1 MESESNKLES
11 IEPTAEKFQPIID
24 LYSQGKIK
32 QALNLIKVMQQEFPN
47 SAFLYD
53 FAGACNSELE
63 NFVEAIN
70 CYKQAIKIRPNF
82 SDAFNNMGNVLVKVG
97 KFDEAIKSYNQAVLI
112 EPNYS
117 TAHLN
122 LANTKLN
129 MFDYEG
135 AKDAFKLAIKYDS
148 ENHLAYYLL
157 ANIEREEGAIEKAIE
172 YYKEAININ
181 PEFADAYNNLGSAII
196 AKGDF
201 EEAID
206 ILKKALLI
214 SSNFSNA
221 HNNLGIALKNI
232 GSLYEAIESFKMAI
246 KIEPLNPQALY
257 NLGDTFLEKGDLDFA
272 IDSYKKAIVINP
284 DFNDAYLNLGNAYR
298 DKGSSDLALGCY
310 KDALEIKKDFAVA
323 EFNQALTYLDKEEFK
338 KGWVKYE
345 RRWDSVSYELDSQY
359 SSVQKWRPGDNGRVL
374 LWQEQ
379 GVGDVI
385 MFSSLISELYS
396 KCDKLIIQV
405 DQRLIPIFSRSFH
418 DDIVYYKSEDNIS
431 QAEYDFQIPMG
442 SLPQYFRND
451 LISFKNCTG
460 QYLKSDEKRSLK
472 LKKLI
477 QKSNNDCIVGISWK
491 GGSKIHSASRNRS
504 MELSQI
510 ISIFTNARVNLVNLQ
525 YGYTEQERKM
535 LESQNGIYLKNI
547 SEIDNF
553 NDLDGL
559 SALIDACDYIVSVD
573 NLTVHLSGSLGK
585 KTFALLPFSPDWRW
599 GLSRDTSLWYPSVN
613 LIRQSRIANWS
624 DPLSEI
630 KHKLKNIL

>member
-1 MESESNKLES
+1 
-11 IEPTAEKFQPIID
+11 
-24 LYSQGKIK
+24 
-32 QALNLIKVMQQEFPN
+32 
-47 SAFLYD
+47 
-53 FAGACNSELE
+53 
-63 NFVEAIN
+63 
-70 CYKQAIKIRPNF
+70 
-82 SDAFNNMGNVLVKVG
+82 
-97 KFDEAIKSYNQAVLI
+97 
-112 EPNYS
+112 
-117 TAHLN
+117 
-122 LANTKLN
+122 
-129 MFDYEG
+129 
-135 AKDAFKLAIKYDS
+135 
-148 ENHLAYYLL
+148 
-157 ANIEREEGAIEKAIE
+157 
-172 YYKEAININ
+172 
-181 PEFADAYNNLGSAII
+181 
-196 AKGDF
+196 
-201 EEAID
+201 
-206 ILKKALLI
+206 
-214 SSNFSNA
+214 
-221 HNNLGIALKNI
+221 
-232 GSLYEAIESFKMAI
+232 
-246 KIEPLNPQALY
+246 
-257 NLGDTFLEKGDLDFA
+257 
-272 IDSYKKAIVINP
+272 
-284 DFNDAYLNLGNAYR
+284 
-298 DKGSSDLALGCY
+298 
-310 KDALEIKKDFAVA
+310 
-323 EFNQALTYLDKEEFK
+323 
-338 KGWVKYE
+338 
-345 RRWDSVSYELDSQY
+345 
-359 SSVQKWRPGDNGRVL
+359 
-374 LWQEQ
+374 
-379 GVGDVI
+379 